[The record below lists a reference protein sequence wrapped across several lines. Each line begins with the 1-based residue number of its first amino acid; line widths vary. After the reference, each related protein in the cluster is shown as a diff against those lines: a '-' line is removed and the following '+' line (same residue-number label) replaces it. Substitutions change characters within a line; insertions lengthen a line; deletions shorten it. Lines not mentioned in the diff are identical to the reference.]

1 MFHVIN
7 ALFNTFYEPTLR
19 EQSIKM
25 ARTQKGTLEKTCPSY
40 VEELH
45 GLSDSLGI
53 PIETLLALQGYLTT
67 MIGGECTVTASTG
80 PATKHNQTY
89 LTQNL
94 DTYSPFNLELYLF
107 RLFFT
112 KNYRVHDVATHYRY
126 VYIGVPLLYEYP
138 LLNEKGLGFGGTGT
152 SITRDK
158 NREIDEGEG
167 IRPYVLVRQTMQS
180 CQNVSEV
187 AYLWK
192 QSTRSSHRLR
202 TSPADWDY
210 DTYIFCDRGGGILI
224 VEQTHSYIMT
234 VFGDSTDITNAPKG
248 ILWHSNHHQWL
259 DPAVTGSRYG
269 ENYTTSYLRE
279 QRALELLMAHYGN
292 ITLDVCMDITRDHEG
307 GFDKTKPDS
316 GDICRHPDRHG
327 LWITN
332 FAWIV
337 QPNKYTVYW
346 TRGHPCTSP
355 YTAYNFTE
363 LFLE

>member
-1 MFHVIN
+1 MKTAPIQN
-7 ALFNTFYEPTLR
+7 GNL
-19 EQSIKM
+19 EQ
-25 ARTQKGTLEKTCPSY
+25 TYPSY
-40 VEELH
+40 VEELQ
-45 GLSDSLGI
+45 GLSYSIGI

-67 MIGGECTVTASTG
+67 KIGSECTVTASTG
-80 PATKHNQTY
+80 PATKNNQTF

-112 KNYRVHDVATHYRY
+112 KNYRIHNVASHYRY
-126 VYIGVPLLYEYP
+126 VYIGVPILFEYP

-158 NREIDEGEG
+158 TREIDEGDG
-167 IRPYVLVRQTMQS
+167 VRPYLLVQQTMQY

-187 AYLWK
+187 AHFWK
-192 QSTRSSHRLR
+192 NSTRSSHRFR
-202 TSPADWDY
+202 TGPADWDY
-210 DTYIFCDRGGGILI
+210 DTYIFCDRVGGILI
-224 VEQTHSYIMT
+224 VEQTHSYIST
-234 VFGDSTDITNAPKG
+234 VFGNSTEITNAPEG
-248 ILWHSNHHQWL
+248 ILWHANHHQWL
-259 DPAVTGSRYG
+259 DPALTGSRYP
-269 ENYTTSYLRE
+269 EEYIDSSLRE
-279 QRALELLMAHYGN
+279 QRALELLLVNYGN

-307 GFDKTKPDS
+307 GFDETKPDS

-337 QPNKYTVYW
+337 QPNNCTVYW

-355 YTAYNFTE
+355 YTSYNFTE
-363 LFLE
+363 LFLDKE